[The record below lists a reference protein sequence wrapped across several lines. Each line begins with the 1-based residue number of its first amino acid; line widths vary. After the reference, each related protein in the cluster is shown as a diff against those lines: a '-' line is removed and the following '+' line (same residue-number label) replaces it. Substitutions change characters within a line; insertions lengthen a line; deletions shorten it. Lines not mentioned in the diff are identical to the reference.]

1 MTENSQQVKEPFKI
15 YQLSK
20 HKGIRSKLIYQTS
33 HFVSPMFG
41 RKVKDV
47 IALPIDTSTNRDRTK
62 ELDAFRTKKKINE
75 SEAVSKYGTKYYEFN
90 NFITSETRKAYFG
103 HEEIPEDII
112 DQQLEEKKPSII
124 APITRSRIALSFDEE
139 TKVETNHPHMNEKD
153 SIDTQ
158 TIIPNNQ
165 HLEDEYIEDVDVPQ
179 QDLEPHVQT
188 IELEPEESNDPSTI
202 TMESTFFSQFEQEPE
217 TKKEKYQ
224 TLISE
229 HSREQVKKKHVY
241 IYPDVSLF
249 EKSENDLTEKPEWL
263 LNQVEQLN
271 TTLLDFNIEGQV
283 IDSKKGPTVTRHEIA
298 LEPGV
303 NVKKVLGIQDNITMS
318 LAATSVRIEAPIP
331 GKPFVGVE
339 VPNEVKDMVRFGNIV
354 DDPKFLKSNQ
364 PLQVALGM
372 DIDGSHVYA
381 NIESMPHGLIA
392 GATNSGKSVCVNT
405 ILVSLLIKNSP
416 EELRLIL
423 IDPKMVELAPYND
436 LPHLITPVITD
447 SKVASQALNWAVE
460 EMERRFMIFASS
472 RARNLQSYNDNVE
485 QGLVEGEKMPRIVV
499 IIDELADL
507 IMAASKEVEDS
518 IQRLTQKARAAG
530 IHLIVA
536 TQRPTT
542 DVIKGTIKSN
552 IPVRIAFKVAS
563 FVDSTTILDGA
574 GAETLLGRGD
584 MLLKISDSPLR
595 LQGAYISDDEIYA
608 VTSMIKDQQPTNY
621 IFGHDELKRKIE
633 KVSQLDE
640 LFPDVAR
647 FVVEQQSC
655 SMNSIQKQFGIGF
668 NRAQDIVKSLI
679 DTGIVEDAQGT
690 KAKEVQVSLYDL
702 DDVLK
707 DILS

>member
-1 MTENSQQVKEPFKI
+1 MTNNHQQVKEPFKI

-20 HKGIRSKLIYQTS
+20 HKGIRSKLIYQKS

-62 ELDAFRTKKKINE
+62 EFDAFRTQKKISEN
-75 SEAVSKYGTKYYEFN
+75 EAVSKYGTKYYEFN

-103 HEEIPEDII
+103 HEDIPEDIK
-112 DQQLEEKKPSII
+112 EEAKKSNAKTVIS
-124 APITRSRIALSFDEE
+124 PITRHRYEDAPVVEVPKKLEPNVENISVNDPVGDDPIVEE
-139 TKVETNHPHMNEKD
+139 TIEVTT
-153 SIDTQ
+153 ID
-158 TIIPNNQ
+158 
-165 HLEDEYIEDVDVPQ
+165 
-179 QDLEPHVQT
+179 
-188 IELEPEESNDPSTI
+188 LEPEESTDDAQV
-202 TMESTFFSQFEQEPE
+202 TMESSFFSQTQKEPVKTAE
-217 TKKEKYQ
+217 KEVSDVKPTPKSSPKPKQ
-224 TLISE
+224 TYL
-229 HSREQVKKKHVY
+229 
-241 IYPDVSLF
+241 YPDVSLF
-249 EKSENDLTEKPEWL
+249 EKSDNDLTEKPEWL
-263 LNQVEQLN
+263 MKQVDQLN

-303 NVKKVLGIQDNITMS
+303 NVKKILNIQDNITMS
-318 LAATSVRIEAPIP
+318 LAATAVRIEAPIP

-339 VPNEVKDMVRFGNIV
+339 VPNVKKDMVHFGNIV
-354 DDPKFLKSNQ
+354 DDPQFLDSDK

-372 DIDGSHVYA
+372 DIDGSHVYV

-405 ILVSLLIKNSP
+405 ILVSLLLKNSP
-416 EELRLIL
+416 DDLRLIL
-423 IDPKMVELAPYND
+423 IDPKMVEFAPYND

-472 RARNLQSYNDNVE
+472 RARNLQSYNENIA
-485 QGLVEGEKMPRIVV
+485 QGIIEGDKMSRIVI

-574 GAETLLGRGD
+574 GAEALLGRGD
-584 MLLKISDSPLR
+584 MLLKISDAPVR
-595 LQGAYISDDEIYA
+595 LQGAYISDDEIYK
-608 VTSMIKDQQPTNY
+608 VTSMIKAQQDTNY
-621 IFGHDELKRKIE
+621 VFGHEELKRKIE
-633 KVSQLDE
+633 KVSSLDE
-640 LFPDVAR
+640 LFSDVAR

-690 KAKEVQVSLYDL
+690 KAKEVTVSLYDL

>member
-1 MTENSQQVKEPFKI
+1 MPKKLEPEVENATEEDPVNV
-15 YQLSK
+15 
-20 HKGIRSKLIYQTS
+20 
-33 HFVSPMFG
+33 
-41 RKVKDV
+41 D
-47 IALPIDTSTNRDRTK
+47 PI
-62 ELDAFRTKKKINE
+62 I
-75 SEAVSKYGTKYYEFN
+75 
-90 NFITSETRKAYFG
+90 
-103 HEEIPEDII
+103 
-112 DQQLEEKKPSII
+112 
-124 APITRSRIALSFDEE
+124 EE
-139 TKVETNHPHMNEKD
+139 TVEVAT
-153 SIDTQ
+153 ID
-158 TIIPNNQ
+158 
-165 HLEDEYIEDVDVPQ
+165 
-179 QDLEPHVQT
+179 
-188 IELEPEESNDPSTI
+188 LEPEESTEDAHV
-202 TMESTFFSQFEQEPE
+202 TMESSFFSQTQTDPV
-217 TKKEKYQ
+217 KSSGKEVVEENTSPKPSPKPKQKY
-224 TLISE
+224 
-229 HSREQVKKKHVY
+229 RF
-241 IYPDVSLF
+241 PDVSLF
-249 EKSENDLTEKPEWL
+249 EKSDNDLTEKPEWL
-263 LNQVEQLN
+263 MTQVDQLN

-303 NVKKVLGIQDNITMS
+303 NVKKILNIQDNITMS
-318 LAATSVRIEAPIP
+318 LAATAVRIEAPIP

-339 VPNEVKDMVRFGNIV
+339 VPNVVKDMVRFGNIV
-354 DDPKFLKSNQ
+354 DDPQFLDSEK

-405 ILVSLLIKNSP
+405 ILVSLLLKNSP
-416 EELRLIL
+416 DDLRLIL

-472 RARNLQSYNDNVE
+472 RARNLQSYNDNIE
-485 QGLVEGEKMPRIVV
+485 QGIVEGDKMPRIVI

-574 GAETLLGRGD
+574 GAEALLGRGD
-584 MLLKISDSPLR
+584 MLLKISDAPVR
-595 LQGAYISDDEIYA
+595 LQGAYISDDEIYE
-608 VTSMIKDQQPTNY
+608 VTSMIKAQQDTNY
-621 IFGHDELKRKIE
+621 VFGHEELKRKIE
-633 KVSQLDE
+633 KVSSLDE

-690 KAKEVQVSLYDL
+690 KAKEVTVSLYDL

-707 DILS
+707 DIMS

>member
-1 MTENSQQVKEPFKI
+1 MTNNHQQVKEPFKI

-20 HKGIRSKLIYQTS
+20 HKGIRSKLIYQKS

-62 ELDAFRTKKKINE
+62 ELDAFRTQKKISEN
-75 SEAVSKYGTKYYEFN
+75 EAVSKYGTKYYEFN

-103 HEEIPEDII
+103 HEDIPEDVK
-112 DQQLEEKKPSII
+112 EETKASKAQVVI
-124 APITRSRIALSFDEE
+124 APITRHRYEDAPVEEVPKKLETEVENTNVDDPVDVDPIIEE
-139 TKVETNHPHMNEKD
+139 TVEVAT
-153 SIDTQ
+153 ID
-158 TIIPNNQ
+158 
-165 HLEDEYIEDVDVPQ
+165 
-179 QDLEPHVQT
+179 
-188 IELEPEESNDPSTI
+188 LEPEESTDDAQV
-202 TMESTFFSQFEQEPE
+202 TMESSFFSQTQTEPIKTAE
-217 TKKEKYQ
+217 KEVSEVKPTPKSSPKTKQ
-224 TLISE
+224 TYL
-229 HSREQVKKKHVY
+229 
-241 IYPDVSLF
+241 YPDVSLF
-249 EKSENDLTEKPEWL
+249 EKSDNDLTEKPEWL
-263 LNQVEQLN
+263 MTQVDQLN

-303 NVKKVLGIQDNITMS
+303 NVKKILNIQDNITMS
-318 LAATSVRIEAPIP
+318 LAATAVRIEAPIP

-339 VPNEVKDMVRFGNIV
+339 VPNVVKDMVRFGNIV
-354 DDPKFLKSNQ
+354 DDPQFLDSEK

-405 ILVSLLIKNSP
+405 ILVSLLLKNSP
-416 EELRLIL
+416 DDLRLIL

-472 RARNLQSYNDNVE
+472 RARNLQSYNDNIE
-485 QGLVEGEKMPRIVV
+485 QGIVEGDKMPRIVI

-574 GAETLLGRGD
+574 GAEALLGRGD
-584 MLLKISDSPLR
+584 MLLKISDAPVR
-595 LQGAYISDDEIYA
+595 LQGAYISDDEIYE
-608 VTSMIKDQQPTNY
+608 VTSMIKAQQDTNY
-621 IFGHDELKRKIE
+621 VFGHEELKRKIE
-633 KVSQLDE
+633 KVSSLDE

-690 KAKEVQVSLYDL
+690 KAKEVTVSLYDL

-707 DILS
+707 DIMS

>member
-1 MTENSQQVKEPFKI
+1 MKNNHQQVKEPFKI

-20 HKGIRSKLIYQTS
+20 HKGIRSKLIYQKS

-62 ELDAFRTKKKINE
+62 ELDAFRTQKKISEN
-75 SEAVSKYGTKYYEFN
+75 EAVSKYGTKYYEFN
-90 NFITSETRKAYFG
+90 NFITLETRKAYFG
-103 HEEIPEDII
+103 HEDIPEDVK
-112 DQQLEEKKPSII
+112 EETKESKAQSVI
-124 APITRSRIALSFDEE
+124 APITRHRYEDAQTEEAPKKLELEVENMMMDDLVDVYSVVEE
-139 TKVETNHPHMNEKD
+139 TEEVAT
-153 SIDTQ
+153 ID
-158 TIIPNNQ
+158 
-165 HLEDEYIEDVDVPQ
+165 
-179 QDLEPHVQT
+179 
-188 IELEPEESNDPSTI
+188 LEPEESTDDSHV
-202 TMESTFFSQFEQEPE
+202 TMESSFFSQTQKE
-217 TKKEKYQ
+217 TVKSSGKEVLEENTSPKPKQKY
-224 TLISE
+224 
-229 HSREQVKKKHVY
+229 R
-241 IYPDVSLF
+241 YPDVSLF
-249 EKSENDLTEKPEWL
+249 EKSDNDLTEKPEWL
-263 LNQVEQLN
+263 MTQVDQLN

-283 IDSKKGPTVTRHEIA
+283 IDSKKGPTVTRHEIS

-303 NVKKVLGIQDNITMS
+303 NVKKILNIQDNITMS
-318 LAATSVRIEAPIP
+318 LAATAVRIEAPIP

-339 VPNEVKDMVRFGNIV
+339 VPNVVKDMVRFGNIV
-354 DDPKFLKSNQ
+354 DDPQFLDSEK

-405 ILVSLLIKNSP
+405 ILVSLLLKNSP
-416 EELRLIL
+416 DDLRLIL

-472 RARNLQSYNDNVE
+472 RSRNLQSYNENIE
-485 QGLVEGEKMPRIVV
+485 QGIVQGDKMPRIVV

-574 GAETLLGRGD
+574 GAEALLGLGD
-584 MLLKISDSPLR
+584 MLLKISDAPIR
-595 LQGAYISDDEIYA
+595 LQGAYISDDEIYE
-608 VTSMIKDQQPTNY
+608 VTSMIKAQQDTNY
-621 IFGHDELKRKIE
+621 VFGHEELKRKIE
-633 KVSQLDE
+633 KVSSLDE

-690 KAKEVQVSLYDL
+690 KAKEVAVSLYDL

-707 DILS
+707 DIMS

>member
-1 MTENSQQVKEPFKI
+1 MTNNHQQVKEPFKI

-20 HKGIRSKLIYQTS
+20 HKGIRSKLIYQKS

-62 ELDAFRTKKKINE
+62 ELDAFRTQKKISEN
-75 SEAVSKYGTKYYEFN
+75 EAVSKYGTKYYEFN

-103 HEEIPEDII
+103 HENIPEDIK
-112 DQQLEEKKPSII
+112 EEAKKSNAKTVIS
-124 APITRSRIALSFDEE
+124 PITRHRYEDAPVVEVPKKLEPNVENPSADDPVGDDPIVEE
-139 TKVETNHPHMNEKD
+139 TIEVTT
-153 SIDTQ
+153 ID
-158 TIIPNNQ
+158 
-165 HLEDEYIEDVDVPQ
+165 
-179 QDLEPHVQT
+179 
-188 IELEPEESNDPSTI
+188 LEPEESTDDAQV
-202 TMESTFFSQFEQEPE
+202 TMESSFFSQTQTEPVKTAE
-217 TKKEKYQ
+217 KEVLDIKPTPKSSPKPKQ
-224 TLISE
+224 TYL
-229 HSREQVKKKHVY
+229 
-241 IYPDVSLF
+241 YPDVSLF
-249 EKSENDLTEKPEWL
+249 EKSDNDLTEKPEWL
-263 LNQVEQLN
+263 MKQVDQLN

-303 NVKKVLGIQDNITMS
+303 NVKKILNIQDNITMS
-318 LAATSVRIEAPIP
+318 LAATAVRIEAPIP

-339 VPNEVKDMVRFGNIV
+339 VPNVKKDMVHFGNIV
-354 DDPKFLKSNQ
+354 DDPQFLDSDK

-372 DIDGSHVYA
+372 DIDGSHVYV

-405 ILVSLLIKNSP
+405 ILVSLLLKNSP
-416 EELRLIL
+416 DDLRLIL
-423 IDPKMVELAPYND
+423 IDPKMVEFAPYND

-472 RARNLQSYNDNVE
+472 RARNLQSYNENIA
-485 QGLVEGEKMPRIVV
+485 QGIIEGDKMSRIVI

-574 GAETLLGRGD
+574 GAEALLGRGD
-584 MLLKISDSPLR
+584 MLLKISDAPVR
-595 LQGAYISDDEIYA
+595 LQGAYISDDEIYK
-608 VTSMIKDQQPTNY
+608 VTSMIKAQQDTNY
-621 IFGHDELKRKIE
+621 VFGHEELKRKIE
-633 KVSQLDE
+633 KVSSLDE
-640 LFPDVAR
+640 LFSDVAR

-690 KAKEVQVSLYDL
+690 KAKEVTVSLYDL

>member
-1 MTENSQQVKEPFKI
+1 MTNNHQQVKEPFKI

-20 HKGIRSKLIYQTS
+20 HKGIRSKLIYQKS

-62 ELDAFRTKKKINE
+62 ELDAFRTQKKISEN
-75 SEAVSKYGTKYYEFN
+75 EAVSKYGTKYYEFN

-103 HEEIPEDII
+103 HEDIPEDVK
-112 DQQLEEKKPSII
+112 EETKASKAQVVI
-124 APITRSRIALSFDEE
+124 APITRHRYEDASIEE
-139 TKVETNHPHMNEKD
+139 
-153 SIDTQ
+153 
-158 TIIPNNQ
+158 
-165 HLEDEYIEDVDVPQ
+165 VPK
-179 QDLEPHVQT
+179 DLEPEVENITVDDPVDVDPIVEETLEVAT
-188 IELEPEESNDPSTI
+188 IDLEPEESTDDSQV
-202 TMESTFFSQFEQEPE
+202 TMESSFFSQTQTQTEPVK
-217 TKKEKYQ
+217 TAKKEVSEAKSTPKSSPKPKQ
-224 TLISE
+224 TYL
-229 HSREQVKKKHVY
+229 
-241 IYPDVSLF
+241 YPDVSLF
-249 EKSENDLTEKPEWL
+249 EKSDNDLTEKPEWL
-263 LNQVEQLN
+263 MTQVDQLN

-303 NVKKVLGIQDNITMS
+303 NVKKILNIQDNITMS
-318 LAATSVRIEAPIP
+318 LAATAVRIEAPIP

-339 VPNEVKDMVRFGNIV
+339 VPNVEKDMVRFGNIV
-354 DDPKFLKSNQ
+354 DDPQFLDSNK

-405 ILVSLLIKNSP
+405 ILVSLLLKNSP
-416 EELRLIL
+416 DDLRLIL

-472 RARNLQSYNDNVE
+472 RARNLQSYNENIA
-485 QGLVEGEKMPRIVV
+485 QGIVEGDKMPRIVI

-574 GAETLLGRGD
+574 GAEALLGRGD
-584 MLLKISDSPLR
+584 MLLKISDAPVR
-595 LQGAYISDDEIYA
+595 LQGAYISDDEIYE
-608 VTSMIKDQQPTNY
+608 VTSMIKAQQDTNY
-621 IFGHDELKRKIE
+621 VFGHEELKRKIE
-633 KVSQLDE
+633 KVSSLDE

-690 KAKEVQVSLYDL
+690 KAKEVMVSLYDL
-702 DDVLK
+702 EDVLK
-707 DILS
+707 DIMS

>member
-1 MTENSQQVKEPFKI
+1 MTNNHQQVKEPFKI

-20 HKGIRSKLIYQTS
+20 HKGIRSKLIYQKS

-62 ELDAFRTKKKINE
+62 ELDAFRTQKKISEN
-75 SEAVSKYGTKYYEFN
+75 EAVSKYGTKYYEFN

-103 HEEIPEDII
+103 HEDIPEDVK
-112 DQQLEEKKPSII
+112 EETKASKAQVVI
-124 APITRSRIALSFDEE
+124 APITRHRYEDASIEE
-139 TKVETNHPHMNEKD
+139 
-153 SIDTQ
+153 
-158 TIIPNNQ
+158 
-165 HLEDEYIEDVDVPQ
+165 VPK
-179 QDLEPHVQT
+179 DLEPEVENITVDDPVDVDPIVEET
-188 IELEPEESNDPSTI
+188 IEVATIDLEPEESTDDSQV
-202 TMESTFFSQFEQEPE
+202 TMESSFFSQTQTQTEPVK
-217 TKKEKYQ
+217 TAKKEVSEAKSTPKSSPKPKQ
-224 TLISE
+224 TYL
-229 HSREQVKKKHVY
+229 
-241 IYPDVSLF
+241 YPDVSLF
-249 EKSENDLTEKPEWL
+249 EKSDNDLTEKPEWL
-263 LNQVEQLN
+263 MTQVDQLN

-303 NVKKVLGIQDNITMS
+303 NVKKILNIQDNITMS
-318 LAATSVRIEAPIP
+318 LAATAVRIEAPIP

-339 VPNEVKDMVRFGNIV
+339 VPNVEKDMVRFGNIV
-354 DDPKFLKSNQ
+354 DDPQFLDSDK

-405 ILVSLLIKNSP
+405 ILVSLLLKNSP
-416 EELRLIL
+416 DDLRLIL

-472 RARNLQSYNDNVE
+472 RARNLQSYNENIA
-485 QGLVEGEKMPRIVV
+485 QGIVEGDKMPRIVI

-574 GAETLLGRGD
+574 GAEALLGRGD
-584 MLLKISDSPLR
+584 MLLKISDAPVR
-595 LQGAYISDDEIYA
+595 LQGAYISDDEIYE
-608 VTSMIKDQQPTNY
+608 VTSMIKAQQDTNY
-621 IFGHDELKRKIE
+621 VFGHEELKRKIE
-633 KVSQLDE
+633 KVSSLDE

-690 KAKEVQVSLYDL
+690 KAKEVMVSLYDL
-702 DDVLK
+702 EDVLK
-707 DILS
+707 DIMS

>member
-1 MTENSQQVKEPFKI
+1 MTENNTQIKEPFKI

-47 IALPIDTSTNRDRTK
+47 IAIPIDTSTNRDRTK
-62 ELDAFRTKKKINE
+62 ELDAFRTKKKIGE
-75 SEAVSKYGTKYYEFN
+75 EEAVSKYGTKYYEFN
-90 NFITSETRKAYFG
+90 NFITTETRKAYFG
-103 HEEIPEDII
+103 HEDIPDGDTEDKKEIKTPT
-112 DQQLEEKKPSII
+112 II
-124 APITRSRIALSFDEE
+124 APITRHRDTSILFEETPSLKDEE
-139 TKVETNHPHMNEKD
+139 TLHET
-153 SIDTQ
+153 IDLPSLDTKQ
-158 TIIPNNQ
+158 DDEEDIIVN
-165 HLEDEYIEDVDVPQ
+165 
-179 QDLEPHVQT
+179 T
-188 IELEPEESNDPSTI
+188 IELEPEESNEPSSVMI
-202 TMESTFFSQFEQEPE
+202 ESSFFEQVNQDMAH
-217 TKKEKYQ
+217 KKEKPTIQ
-224 TLISE
+224 QKSE
-229 HSREQVKKKHVY
+229 DEKPRKVQKQSYV
-241 IYPDVSLF
+241 YPDVSMF
-249 EKSENDLTEKPEWL
+249 EKSDNDLTEKPEWL
-263 LNQVEQLN
+263 LNQVDQLN
-271 TTLLDFNIEGQV
+271 TTLLDFNIEGKV

-303 NVKKVLGIQDNITMS
+303 NVKKIVGIQDNIAMS
-318 LAATSVRIEAPIP
+318 LAATSIRIEAPIP

-354 DDPKFLKSNQ
+354 DDPTFLESHQ

-372 DIDGSHVYA
+372 DNDGSHVYA

-405 ILVSLLIKNSP
+405 ILVSLLLKNSP
-416 EELRLIL
+416 EELKLIL
-423 IDPKMVELAPYND
+423 IDPKQVELAPYND

-447 SKVASQALNWAVE
+447 SKVAAQALNWAVE

-472 RARNLQSYNDNVE
+472 RARNLQSYNDNIE
-485 QGLVEGEKMPRIVV
+485 QGIIEGDKMPRIVV

-552 IPVRIAFKVAS
+552 IPVRVAFKVAS

-574 GAETLLGRGD
+574 GAESLLGRGD
-584 MLLKISDSPLR
+584 MLLKINDAPVR

-608 VTSMIKDQQPTNY
+608 VTSMIKDQYPTTY
-621 IFGHDELKRKIE
+621 IFGHEELKRKIE

-707 DILS
+707 DIMS

>member
-1 MTENSQQVKEPFKI
+1 MTNNHQQVKEPFKI

-20 HKGIRSKLIYQTS
+20 HKGIRSKLIYQKS

-62 ELDAFRTKKKINE
+62 ELDAFRTQKKMSENE
-75 SEAVSKYGTKYYEFN
+75 ALSKYGTKYYEFN

-103 HEEIPEDII
+103 HEDIPEDVK
-112 DQQLEEKKPSII
+112 EETKASKAQVVI
-124 APITRSRIALSFDEE
+124 APITRHRYEDAPVEEVPKKLETEVENTNVDDPVDVDPIIEE
-139 TKVETNHPHMNEKD
+139 TVEVAT
-153 SIDTQ
+153 ID
-158 TIIPNNQ
+158 
-165 HLEDEYIEDVDVPQ
+165 
-179 QDLEPHVQT
+179 
-188 IELEPEESNDPSTI
+188 LEPEESTDDAQV
-202 TMESTFFSQFEQEPE
+202 TMESSFFSQTQTEPIKTAE
-217 TKKEKYQ
+217 KEVSEVKPTPKSSPKTKQ
-224 TLISE
+224 TYL
-229 HSREQVKKKHVY
+229 
-241 IYPDVSLF
+241 YPDVSLF
-249 EKSENDLTEKPEWL
+249 EKSDNDLTEKPEWL
-263 LNQVEQLN
+263 MTQVDQLN

-303 NVKKVLGIQDNITMS
+303 NVKKILNIQDNITMS
-318 LAATSVRIEAPIP
+318 LAATAVRIEAPIP

-339 VPNEVKDMVRFGNIV
+339 VPNVVKDMVRFGNIV
-354 DDPKFLKSNQ
+354 DDPQFLDSEK

-405 ILVSLLIKNSP
+405 ILVSLLLKNSP
-416 EELRLIL
+416 DDLRLIL

-472 RARNLQSYNDNVE
+472 RARNLQSYNENIE
-485 QGLVEGEKMPRIVV
+485 QGIVEGDKMPRIVI

-574 GAETLLGRGD
+574 GAEALLGRGD
-584 MLLKISDSPLR
+584 MLLKISDAPVR
-595 LQGAYISDDEIYA
+595 LQGAYISDDEIYE
-608 VTSMIKDQQPTNY
+608 VTSMIKAQQDTNY
-621 IFGHDELKRKIE
+621 VFGHEELKRKIE
-633 KVSQLDE
+633 KVSSLDE

-690 KAKEVQVSLYDL
+690 KAKEVTVSLYDL

-707 DILS
+707 DIMS

>member
-1 MTENSQQVKEPFKI
+1 MTNNHQQVKEPFKI

-20 HKGIRSKLIYQTS
+20 HKGIRSKLIYQKS

-62 ELDAFRTKKKINE
+62 EFDAFRTQKKISEN
-75 SEAVSKYGTKYYEFN
+75 EAVSKYGTKYYEFN

-103 HEEIPEDII
+103 HEDIPEDIK
-112 DQQLEEKKPSII
+112 EEAKESNAKTVIS
-124 APITRSRIALSFDEE
+124 PITRHRY
-139 TKVETNHPHMNEKD
+139 
-153 SIDTQ
+153 
-158 TIIPNNQ
+158 
-165 HLEDEYIEDVDVPQ
+165 EDAPVVDVPKK
-179 QDLEPHVQT
+179 LEPNVENPSADDPVGDDPIVEET
-188 IELEPEESNDPSTI
+188 IEVTTIDLEPEESTDDAQV
-202 TMESTFFSQFEQEPE
+202 TMESSFFSQTQTEPVKTAE
-217 TKKEKYQ
+217 KEVLDIKPTPKSSPKPKQ
-224 TLISE
+224 TYL
-229 HSREQVKKKHVY
+229 
-241 IYPDVSLF
+241 YPDVSLF
-249 EKSENDLTEKPEWL
+249 EKSDNDLTEKPEWL
-263 LNQVEQLN
+263 MKQVDQLN

-303 NVKKVLGIQDNITMS
+303 NVKKILNIQDNITMS
-318 LAATSVRIEAPIP
+318 LAATAVRIEAPIP

-339 VPNEVKDMVRFGNIV
+339 VPNVKKDMVRFGNIV
-354 DDPKFLKSNQ
+354 DDPQFLDSEK

-372 DIDGSHVYA
+372 DIDGSHVYV

-405 ILVSLLIKNSP
+405 ILVSLLLKNSP
-416 EELRLIL
+416 DDLRLIL
-423 IDPKMVELAPYND
+423 IDPKMVEFAPYND

-447 SKVASQALNWAVE
+447 SKVAYQALNWAVE

-472 RARNLQSYNDNVE
+472 RARNLQSYNENIA
-485 QGLVEGEKMPRIVV
+485 QGIVEGDKMSRIVI

-574 GAETLLGRGD
+574 GAEALLGRGD
-584 MLLKISDSPLR
+584 MLLKISDAPLR
-595 LQGAYISDDEIYA
+595 LQGAYISDDEIYK
-608 VTSMIKDQQPTNY
+608 VTSMIKAQQDTNY
-621 IFGHDELKRKIE
+621 VFGHEELKRKIE
-633 KVSQLDE
+633 KVSSLDE
-640 LFPDVAR
+640 LFSDVAR

-690 KAKEVQVSLYDL
+690 KAKEVTVSLYDL

>member
-1 MTENSQQVKEPFKI
+1 MTNNHQQVKEPFKI

-20 HKGIRSKLIYQTS
+20 HKGIRSKLIYQKS

-62 ELDAFRTKKKINE
+62 ELDAFRTQKKISEN
-75 SEAVSKYGTKYYEFN
+75 EAVSKYGTKYYEFN

-103 HEEIPEDII
+103 HENIPEDIK
-112 DQQLEEKKPSII
+112 EEAKKSNAKTVIS
-124 APITRSRIALSFDEE
+124 PITRHRYEDAPVVEVPKKLEPNVENISVNDPVGDDPIVEE
-139 TKVETNHPHMNEKD
+139 TIEVTT
-153 SIDTQ
+153 ID
-158 TIIPNNQ
+158 
-165 HLEDEYIEDVDVPQ
+165 
-179 QDLEPHVQT
+179 
-188 IELEPEESNDPSTI
+188 LEPEESTDDAQV
-202 TMESTFFSQFEQEPE
+202 TMESSFFSQTQTEPVKTAE
-217 TKKEKYQ
+217 KEVLDIKPTPKSSPKPKQ
-224 TLISE
+224 TYL
-229 HSREQVKKKHVY
+229 
-241 IYPDVSLF
+241 YPDVSLF
-249 EKSENDLTEKPEWL
+249 EKSDNDLTEKPEWL
-263 LNQVEQLN
+263 MKQVDQLN

-303 NVKKVLGIQDNITMS
+303 NVKKILNIQDNITMS
-318 LAATSVRIEAPIP
+318 LAATAVRIEAPIP

-339 VPNEVKDMVRFGNIV
+339 VPNVKKDMVHFGNIV
-354 DDPKFLKSNQ
+354 DDPQFLDSDK

-372 DIDGSHVYA
+372 DIDGSHVYV

-405 ILVSLLIKNSP
+405 ILVSLLLKNSP
-416 EELRLIL
+416 DDLRLIL

-472 RARNLQSYNDNVE
+472 RARNLQSYNENIA
-485 QGLVEGEKMPRIVV
+485 QGIVEGDKMSRIVI

-574 GAETLLGRGD
+574 GAEALLGRGD
-584 MLLKISDSPLR
+584 MLLKISDAPVR
-595 LQGAYISDDEIYA
+595 LQGAYISDDEIYK
-608 VTSMIKDQQPTNY
+608 VTSMIKAQQDTNY
-621 IFGHDELKRKIE
+621 VFGHEELKRKIE
-633 KVSQLDE
+633 KVSSLDE
-640 LFPDVAR
+640 LFSDVAR

-690 KAKEVQVSLYDL
+690 KAKEVTVSLYDL

>member
-1 MTENSQQVKEPFKI
+1 MTNNHQQVKEPFKI

-20 HKGIRSKLIYQTS
+20 HKGIRSKLIYQKS

-62 ELDAFRTKKKINE
+62 ELDAFRTQKKISEN
-75 SEAVSKYGTKYYEFN
+75 EAVSKYGTKYYEFN

-103 HEEIPEDII
+103 HEDIPEDVK
-112 DQQLEEKKPSII
+112 EETKASKAQVVI
-124 APITRSRIALSFDEE
+124 APITRHRYEDASIEE
-139 TKVETNHPHMNEKD
+139 
-153 SIDTQ
+153 
-158 TIIPNNQ
+158 
-165 HLEDEYIEDVDVPQ
+165 VPK
-179 QDLEPHVQT
+179 DLEPEVENITVDDPLDVDPIVEET
-188 IELEPEESNDPSTI
+188 IEVATIDLEPEESTDDSQV
-202 TMESTFFSQFEQEPE
+202 TMESSFFSQTQTQTEPVKTAE
-217 TKKEKYQ
+217 KEV
-224 TLISE
+224 SE
-229 HSREQVKKKHVY
+229 AKSTPKPSPKPKQSY
-241 IYPDVSLF
+241 LYPDVSLF
-249 EKSENDLTEKPEWL
+249 EKSDNDLTEKPEWL
-263 LNQVEQLN
+263 MTQVDQLN

-303 NVKKVLGIQDNITMS
+303 NVKKILNIQDNITMS
-318 LAATSVRIEAPIP
+318 LAATAVRIEAPIP

-339 VPNEVKDMVRFGNIV
+339 VPNVEKDMVRFGNIV
-354 DDPKFLKSNQ
+354 DDPQFLDSDK

-405 ILVSLLIKNSP
+405 ILVSLLLKNSP
-416 EELRLIL
+416 DDLRLIL

-447 SKVASQALNWAVE
+447 SKVASQALSWAVE

-472 RARNLQSYNDNVE
+472 RARNLQSYNENIA
-485 QGLVEGEKMPRIVV
+485 QGIVEGDKMPRIVI

-574 GAETLLGRGD
+574 GAEALLGRGD
-584 MLLKISDSPLR
+584 MLLKISDAPVR
-595 LQGAYISDDEIYA
+595 LQGAYISDDEIYE
-608 VTSMIKDQQPTNY
+608 VTSMIKAQQDTNY
-621 IFGHDELKRKIE
+621 VFGHEELKRKIE
-633 KVSQLDE
+633 KVSSLDE

-690 KAKEVQVSLYDL
+690 KAKEVMVSLYDL
-702 DDVLK
+702 EDVLK
-707 DILS
+707 DIMS

>member
-1 MTENSQQVKEPFKI
+1 MTNNHQQVKEPFKI

-20 HKGIRSKLIYQTS
+20 HKGIRSKLIYQKS

-62 ELDAFRTKKKINE
+62 EFDAFRTQKKISEN
-75 SEAVSKYGTKYYEFN
+75 EAVSKYGTKYYEFN

-103 HEEIPEDII
+103 HENIPEDIK
-112 DQQLEEKKPSII
+112 EEAKESNAKTVIS
-124 APITRSRIALSFDEE
+124 PITRHRY
-139 TKVETNHPHMNEKD
+139 
-153 SIDTQ
+153 
-158 TIIPNNQ
+158 
-165 HLEDEYIEDVDVPQ
+165 EDAPVVDVPKK
-179 QDLEPHVQT
+179 LEPNVENPSADDPVGDDPIVEET
-188 IELEPEESNDPSTI
+188 IEVTTIDLEPEESTDDAQV
-202 TMESTFFSQFEQEPE
+202 TMESSFFSQTQTEPVKTAE
-217 TKKEKYQ
+217 KEVLDIKPTPKSSPKPKQ
-224 TLISE
+224 TYL
-229 HSREQVKKKHVY
+229 
-241 IYPDVSLF
+241 YPDVSLF
-249 EKSENDLTEKPEWL
+249 EKSDNDLTEKPEWL
-263 LNQVEQLN
+263 MKQVDQLN

-303 NVKKVLGIQDNITMS
+303 NVKKILNIQDNITMS
-318 LAATSVRIEAPIP
+318 LAATAVRIEAPIP

-339 VPNEVKDMVRFGNIV
+339 VPNVKKDMVHFGNIV
-354 DDPKFLKSNQ
+354 DDPQFLDSDK

-372 DIDGSHVYA
+372 DIDGSHVYV

-405 ILVSLLIKNSP
+405 ILVSLLLKNSP
-416 EELRLIL
+416 DDLRLIL
-423 IDPKMVELAPYND
+423 IDPKMVEFAPYND

-472 RARNLQSYNDNVE
+472 RARNLQSYNENIA
-485 QGLVEGEKMPRIVV
+485 QGIIEGDKMSRIVI

-574 GAETLLGRGD
+574 GAEALLGRGD
-584 MLLKISDSPLR
+584 MLLKISDAPVR
-595 LQGAYISDDEIYA
+595 LQGAYISDDEIYK
-608 VTSMIKDQQPTNY
+608 VTSMIKAQQDTNY
-621 IFGHDELKRKIE
+621 VFGHEELKRKIE
-633 KVSQLDE
+633 KVSSLDE
-640 LFPDVAR
+640 LFSDVAR

-690 KAKEVQVSLYDL
+690 KAKEVTVSLYDL

>member
-1 MTENSQQVKEPFKI
+1 MTNNHQQVKEPFKI

-20 HKGIRSKLIYQTS
+20 HKGIRSKLIYQKS

-62 ELDAFRTKKKINE
+62 ELDAFRTQKKISEN
-75 SEAVSKYGTKYYEFN
+75 EAVSKYGTKYYEFN

-103 HEEIPEDII
+103 HENIPEDIK
-112 DQQLEEKKPSII
+112 EEAKKSNAKTVIS
-124 APITRSRIALSFDEE
+124 PITRHRYEDAPVVEVPKKLEPNVENISVNDPVGDDPIVEE
-139 TKVETNHPHMNEKD
+139 TIEVTT
-153 SIDTQ
+153 ID
-158 TIIPNNQ
+158 
-165 HLEDEYIEDVDVPQ
+165 
-179 QDLEPHVQT
+179 
-188 IELEPEESNDPSTI
+188 LEPEESTDDAQV
-202 TMESTFFSQFEQEPE
+202 TMESSFFSQTQTEPVKTAE
-217 TKKEKYQ
+217 KEVLDIKPTPKSSPKPKQ
-224 TLISE
+224 TYL
-229 HSREQVKKKHVY
+229 
-241 IYPDVSLF
+241 YPDVSLF
-249 EKSENDLTEKPEWL
+249 EKSDNDLTEKPEWL
-263 LNQVEQLN
+263 MKQVDQLN

-303 NVKKVLGIQDNITMS
+303 NVKKILNIQDNITMS
-318 LAATSVRIEAPIP
+318 LAATAVRIEAPIP

-339 VPNEVKDMVRFGNIV
+339 VPNVKKDMVRFGNIV
-354 DDPKFLKSNQ
+354 DDPQFLDSDK

-372 DIDGSHVYA
+372 DIDGSHVYV

-405 ILVSLLIKNSP
+405 ILVSLLLKNSP
-416 EELRLIL
+416 DDLRLIL
-423 IDPKMVELAPYND
+423 IDPKMVEFAPYND

-472 RARNLQSYNDNVE
+472 RARNLQSYNENIA
-485 QGLVEGEKMPRIVV
+485 QGIIEGDKMSRIVI

-574 GAETLLGRGD
+574 GAEALLGRGD
-584 MLLKISDSPLR
+584 MLLKISDAPVR
-595 LQGAYISDDEIYA
+595 LQGAYISDDEIYK
-608 VTSMIKDQQPTNY
+608 VTSMIKAQQDTNY
-621 IFGHDELKRKIE
+621 VFGHEELKRKIE
-633 KVSQLDE
+633 KVSSLDE
-640 LFPDVAR
+640 LFSDVAR

-690 KAKEVQVSLYDL
+690 KAKEVTVSLYDL

>member
-1 MTENSQQVKEPFKI
+1 MTNNHQQVKEPFKI

-20 HKGIRSKLIYQTS
+20 HKGIRSKLIYQKS

-62 ELDAFRTKKKINE
+62 EFDAFRTQKKISEN
-75 SEAVSKYGTKYYEFN
+75 EAVSKYGTKYYEFN

-103 HEEIPEDII
+103 HEDIPEDIK
-112 DQQLEEKKPSII
+112 EEAKESNAKTVIS
-124 APITRSRIALSFDEE
+124 PITRHRY
-139 TKVETNHPHMNEKD
+139 
-153 SIDTQ
+153 
-158 TIIPNNQ
+158 
-165 HLEDEYIEDVDVPQ
+165 EDAPVVDVPKK
-179 QDLEPHVQT
+179 LEPNVENPSADDPVGDDPIVEET
-188 IELEPEESNDPSTI
+188 IEVTTIDLEPEESTDDAQV
-202 TMESTFFSQFEQEPE
+202 TMESSFFSQTQKEPVKTAE
-217 TKKEKYQ
+217 KEVSDVKPTPKSSPKPKQ
-224 TLISE
+224 TYL
-229 HSREQVKKKHVY
+229 
-241 IYPDVSLF
+241 YPDVSLF
-249 EKSENDLTEKPEWL
+249 EKSDNDLTEKPEWL
-263 LNQVEQLN
+263 MKQVDQLN

-303 NVKKVLGIQDNITMS
+303 NVKKILNIQDNITMS
-318 LAATSVRIEAPIP
+318 LAATAVRIEAPIP

-339 VPNEVKDMVRFGNIV
+339 VPNVKKDMVHFGNIV
-354 DDPKFLKSNQ
+354 DDPQFLDSEK

-372 DIDGSHVYA
+372 DIDGSHVYV

-405 ILVSLLIKNSP
+405 ILVSLLLKNSP
-416 EELRLIL
+416 DDLRLIL
-423 IDPKMVELAPYND
+423 IDPKMVEFAPYND

-472 RARNLQSYNDNVE
+472 RARNLQSYNENIA
-485 QGLVEGEKMPRIVV
+485 QGIVEGDKMSRIVI

-574 GAETLLGRGD
+574 GAEALLGRGD
-584 MLLKISDSPLR
+584 MLLKISDAPLR
-595 LQGAYISDDEIYA
+595 LQGAYISDDEIYK
-608 VTSMIKDQQPTNY
+608 VTSMIKAQQDTNY
-621 IFGHDELKRKIE
+621 VFGHEELKRKIE
-633 KVSQLDE
+633 KVSSLDE
-640 LFPDVAR
+640 LFSDVAR

-690 KAKEVQVSLYDL
+690 KAKEVTVSLYDL

>member
-1 MTENSQQVKEPFKI
+1 MTNNHQQVKEPFKI

-20 HKGIRSKLIYQTS
+20 HKGIRSKLIYQKS

-62 ELDAFRTKKKINE
+62 ELDAFRTQKKISEN
-75 SEAVSKYGTKYYEFN
+75 EAVSKYGTKYYEFN

-103 HEEIPEDII
+103 HEDIPEDVK
-112 DQQLEEKKPSII
+112 EETKASKAQVVI
-124 APITRSRIALSFDEE
+124 APITRHRYEDASIEE
-139 TKVETNHPHMNEKD
+139 
-153 SIDTQ
+153 
-158 TIIPNNQ
+158 
-165 HLEDEYIEDVDVPQ
+165 VPK
-179 QDLEPHVQT
+179 DLEPEVENITVDDPVDVDPIVEET
-188 IELEPEESNDPSTI
+188 IEVATIDLEPEESTDDSQV
-202 TMESTFFSQFEQEPE
+202 TMESSFFSQTQTQTEPVK
-217 TKKEKYQ
+217 TAKKEVSEAKSTPKSSPKPKQ
-224 TLISE
+224 TYL
-229 HSREQVKKKHVY
+229 
-241 IYPDVSLF
+241 YPDVSLF
-249 EKSENDLTEKPEWL
+249 EKSDNDLTEKPEWL
-263 LNQVEQLN
+263 MTQVDQLN

-303 NVKKVLGIQDNITMS
+303 NVKKILNIQDNITMS
-318 LAATSVRIEAPIP
+318 LAATAVRIEAPIP

-339 VPNEVKDMVRFGNIV
+339 VPNVEKDMVRFGNIV
-354 DDPKFLKSNQ
+354 DDPQFLDSNK

-405 ILVSLLIKNSP
+405 ILVSLLLKNSP
-416 EELRLIL
+416 DDLRLIL

-472 RARNLQSYNDNVE
+472 RARNLQSYNENIA
-485 QGLVEGEKMPRIVV
+485 QGIVEGDKMPRIVI

-574 GAETLLGRGD
+574 GAEALLGRGD
-584 MLLKISDSPLR
+584 MLLKISDAPVR
-595 LQGAYISDDEIYA
+595 LQGAYISDDEIYE
-608 VTSMIKDQQPTNY
+608 VTSMIKAQQDTNY
-621 IFGHDELKRKIE
+621 VFGHEELKRKIE
-633 KVSQLDE
+633 KVSSLDE

-690 KAKEVQVSLYDL
+690 KAKEVMVSLYDL
-702 DDVLK
+702 EDVIK
-707 DILS
+707 DIMS

>member
-1 MTENSQQVKEPFKI
+1 MKNNHQQVKEPFKI

-20 HKGIRSKLIYQTS
+20 HKGIRSKLIYQKS

-62 ELDAFRTKKKINE
+62 ELDAFRTQKKISEN
-75 SEAVSKYGTKYYEFN
+75 EAVSKYGTKYYEFN
-90 NFITSETRKAYFG
+90 NFITLETRKEYFG
-103 HEEIPEDII
+103 HEDIPEDVK
-112 DQQLEEKKPSII
+112 EETKESKAQSVI
-124 APITRSRIALSFDEE
+124 APITRHRYEDAQTEE
-139 TKVETNHPHMNEKD
+139 TPKKLEPEVEKMMMD
-153 SIDTQ
+153 D
-158 TIIPNNQ
+158 
-165 HLEDEYIEDVDVPQ
+165 LVDVDSVV
-179 QDLEPHVQT
+179 EETEEVAT
-188 IELEPEESNDPSTI
+188 IDLEPEESTDDSHV
-202 TMESTFFSQFEQEPE
+202 TMESSFFSQTQTE
-217 TKKEKYQ
+217 TVKSSGKEVLEENTSPKPSPQPKQKY
-224 TLISE
+224 
-229 HSREQVKKKHVY
+229 R
-241 IYPDVSLF
+241 YPDVSLF
-249 EKSENDLTEKPEWL
+249 EKSDNDLTEKPEWL
-263 LNQVEQLN
+263 MTQVDQLN

-283 IDSKKGPTVTRHEIA
+283 IDSKKGPTVTRHEIS

-303 NVKKVLGIQDNITMS
+303 NVKKILNIQDNITMS
-318 LAATSVRIEAPIP
+318 LAATAVRIEAPIP

-339 VPNEVKDMVRFGNIV
+339 VPNVVKDMVRFGNIV
-354 DDPKFLKSNQ
+354 DDPQFLDSEK

-405 ILVSLLIKNSP
+405 ILVSLLLKNSP
-416 EELRLIL
+416 DDLRLIL

-472 RARNLQSYNDNVE
+472 RSRNLQSYNDNIE
-485 QGLVEGEKMPRIVV
+485 QGIVEGDKMPRIVV

-574 GAETLLGRGD
+574 GAEALLGRGD
-584 MLLKISDSPLR
+584 MLLKISDAPVR
-595 LQGAYISDDEIYA
+595 LQGAYISDDEIYE
-608 VTSMIKDQQPTNY
+608 VTSMIKAQQDTNY
-621 IFGHDELKRKIE
+621 VFGHEELKRKIE
-633 KVSQLDE
+633 KVSSLDE

-690 KAKEVQVSLYDL
+690 KAKEVAVSLYDL

-707 DILS
+707 DIMS